1 MSGSKPTI
9 AFLFTA
15 ALYAA
20 QPSTVDVQEII
31 RKSVAAT
38 EANWKEAPNYGFV
51 ERDVESK
58 KSAPKTVKTYQ
69 VQMIEGS
76 PYRKLIA
83 VNDHPLAKAEQ
94 LSEDRSL
101 LDTVTRRKNESAHE
115 RARRINAYRKER
127 DHDHAMMREMI
138 AAFNYRLVSETKVDG
153 RDVYQLA
160 ANPKPG
166 YVPRDRDA
174 KVLTG
179 MKGTL
184 WVDKE
189 TYQWVKVEA
198 EVIRPVNF
206 YGFLAKVGPGTR
218 FELEQEPVAQ
228 GLWMPKHFS
237 TRVYAQALGF
247 INQNSTDDETYRDYR
262 PLKNPAR

>member
-1 MSGSKPTI
+1 LRP
-9 AFLFTA
+9 

-20 QPSTVDVQEII
+20 QPATVNVREII
-31 RKSVAAT
+31 GKSVAAT

-58 KSAPKTVKTYQ
+58 KEEPKTVRTYQ
-69 VQMIEGS
+69 VRMIEGS
-76 PYRKLIA
+76 FYKKPIA
-83 VNDHPLAKAEQ
+83 VNDRPLSKAGDF
-94 LSEDRSL
+94 SEDQKLRETISS
-101 LDTVTRRKNESAHE
+101 RKNESPRE
-115 RARRINAYRKER
+115 RSRRIDAYRRER
-127 DHDHAMMREMI
+127 DHDRAMMREMI
-138 AAFNYRLVSETKVDG
+138 AAFDYRLVTETKVDG

-160 ANPKPG
+160 ATPKPG

-189 TYQWVKVEA
+189 TYQWVKLEA
-198 EVIRPVNF
+198 EVTRPVNF

-218 FELEQEPVAQ
+218 FELEQEPVAE
-228 GLWMPKHFS
+228 GIWMPKHFS
-237 TRVYAQALGF
+237 TRVYALALGF
-247 INQNSTDDETYRDYR
+247 INRNSTDDETCRD
-262 PLKNPAR
+262 